1 MRLYRLLLWFSPK
14 ALRRDYGEAMEET
27 FALRLSDA
35 RRRSSWHAMRVWL
48 RELIGMLSL
57 VASERRCT
65 APTRRDRQS
74 LDMGRKAGHMDGIG
88 REIKHAARRLFKS
101 PTFTLAAVL
110 TLALAIGAN
119 ASIFT
124 VVQRVVLNPLPYPD
138 SDRLIALDYG
148 IPARNMASGMGAMTW
163 QLYFQFVDHARSLEA
178 IGAYNMSQVTLTGTG
193 DPERI
198 LAANAT
204 PSLQSVLRVPP
215 GLGRWFTE
223 QEGSPGAA
231 AVAVLSHGLWVHRF
245 GSDPNVIGRSVSIDG
260 VPTSVVG
267 VMPSSFA
274 FPIPRVEL
282 WLPAQSTRATASF
295 LFQLSGVA
303 RLRQGVS
310 VATARA
316 ELTGLIADLA
326 RVSPNQR
333 GIISAAQP
341 LQDFIV
347 GRVAGTLW
355 ILLASVALVLLVACA
370 NVANLFLVRSE
381 ARQREVAVRRALGAG
396 RRGIAGYF
404 LAESALLAIAG
415 GALGLALAWTAAR
428 LFVAFGPVNLPRIQE
443 IQLDGV
449 VVAFTLALSLSAA
462 LMFGAIPLLRVA
474 PLPVSLHENGRGNTA
489 SRGHYRTRHIL
500 MAGQM
505 ALALVLLVS
514 SGLMVRSFQRLR
526 AVDPGF
532 DAGSAVT
539 FGIGLPDAKYPTRH
553 DAVAVHR
560 AILERLS
567 ALPGV
572 TAASAATCL
581 PLAGPCFGNGLLVDG
596 EAPDALSARLFTWF
610 RAVGPGYFQATGMRL
625 LRGRFVDRDDIDRQ
639 APNIVVNKAFA
650 DMFFPDADPIG
661 RRVKSSSPPN
671 SSLPT
676 PPWLTIVGV
685 VSNTPTSALTEP
697 TPNSQLFMP
706 MSVAGGPDIPAQ
718 ALIGP
723 NVNTM
728 SYVVRSATP
737 PADLAAAVSNA
748 VREVDG
754 NLALAQVRTLQS
766 ILDAASESVA
776 FTMVLIAT
784 AAAVALLLG
793 VIGIY
798 GAMSYIV
805 SQRTGEIGVR
815 LALGAEPSSVA
826 SMIVRQ
832 GGFVALAGIVIG
844 VGAAWAGSRFI
855 ASQLYGVSPRDPG
868 VFATT
873 TLMLLGA
880 ALLACWLPARRAAR
894 LSPIEALRSE

>member
-1 MRLYRLLLWFSPK
+1 MRIYRWLLWFSPK
-14 ALRRDYGEAMEET
+14 TLRRDYGEAMEET
-27 FALRLSDA
+27 FAQRLSDA
-35 RRRSSWHAMRVWL
+35 RGGSSWRTMRLWWC
-48 RELIGMLSL
+48 ELTGLLSL
-57 VASERRCT
+57 AVSEYWS
-65 APTRRDRQS
+65 AVTRERDGFSRAK
-74 LDMGRKAGHMDGIG
+74 GRSMDGIG
-88 REIKHAARRLFKS
+88 REIRHAARRLVKS

-138 SDRLIALDYG
+138 SNRLIALDYG
-148 IPARNMASGMGAMTW
+148 IPARNMASGMTSMTW
-163 QLYFQFVDHARSLEA
+163 QLYFQLLDHARSLDGVA
-178 IGAYNMSQVTLTGTG
+178 AYNTAQVTLTGNG
-193 DPERI
+193 DPERVA
-198 LAANAT
+198 AANAT
-204 PSLQSVLRVPP
+204 PSLAPVLRVPAA
-215 GLGRWFTE
+215 LGRWFTE
-223 QEGSPGAA
+223 EEGVPGSA
-231 AVAVLSHGLWVHRF
+231 AVAVLSHGLWVRRF
-245 GSDPNVIGRSVSIDG
+245 GRDPGIIGRSVSIDG
-260 VPTSVVG
+260 APTTVVG
-267 VMPSSFA
+267 VMPASFA
-274 FPIPRVEL
+274 FPTSRIDM
-282 WLPAQSTRATASF
+282 WLPAQQSRATASF
-295 LFQLSGVA
+295 LFQIQGIA
-303 RLRQGVS
+303 RLREGVS
-310 VATARA
+310 VANARA
-316 ELTGLIADLA
+316 EITGLIADLS

-333 GIISAAQP
+333 GIVSATLP
-341 LQDFIV
+341 LQAFIV

-404 LAESALLAIAG
+404 LAESVLLAIAG
-415 GALGLALAWTAAR
+415 GALGLALAWGAAR
-428 LFVAFGPVNLPRIQE
+428 LFVAFGPVNLPRLQE

-449 VVAFTLALSLSAA
+449 VVAFTLALSLLAA
-462 LMFGAIPLLRVA
+462 VLFGAIPLLRTA
-474 PLPVSLHENGRGNTA
+474 PLSVSLHENGRGSTA
-489 SRGHYRTRHIL
+489 SRAHYRTRHIL
-500 MAGQM
+500 IAGQM

-514 SGLMVRSFQRLR
+514 SGLMVRSFQKLR

-532 DAGSAVT
+532 DASSSVT
-539 FGIGLPDAKYPTRH
+539 FGIGLPNGKYPTRH

-572 TAASAATCL
+572 TAASASTCL
-581 PLAGPCFGNGLLVDG
+581 PLAGPCFGNGLLVEG
-596 EAPDALSARLFTWF
+596 EAPQALGVRPFTWF
-610 RAVGPGYFQATGMRL
+610 RAVGPGYFEAMGMRL
-625 LRGRFVDRDDIDRQ
+625 LRGRFTNRDDVERQ
-639 APNIVVNKAFA
+639 QPNIVVNKAFA
-650 DMFFPDADPIG
+650 DLFFPGGDPIDQ
-661 RRVKSSSPPN
+661 RVKSSTPPN
-671 SSLPT
+671 SSLPA

-706 MSVAGGPDIPAQ
+706 MSIAGGPDIPAQ

-737 PADLAAAVSNA
+737 PSDLVAAVSNA

-766 ILDAASESVA
+766 ILDAASEAVA
-776 FTMVLIAT
+776 FTMVLIAI

-826 SMIVRQ
+826 GMIVRQ
-832 GGFVALAGIVIG
+832 GGVVALAGIVIG
-844 VGAAWAGSRFI
+844 VVAAWAGSRFI
-855 ASQLYGVSPRDPG
+855 ASLLYGVSPRDPG
-868 VFATT
+868 VFVTT

-894 LSPIEALRSE
+894 LSPVEALRSE

>member
-1 MRLYRLLLWFSPK
+1 MRLYRWLLWFSPK
-14 ALRRDYGEAMEET
+14 TLRRDYGEAMEET
-27 FALRLSDA
+27 FAQRLSEA
-35 RRRSSWHAMRVWL
+35 RVGSSWHATRLWC
-48 RELIGMLSL
+48 RELLGLLSL
-57 VASERRCT
+57 AMSEHWSTVTRERR
-65 APTRRDRQS
+65 R
-74 LDMGRKAGHMDGIG
+74 MGRRAKGRLMDSIG
-88 REIKHAARRLFKS
+88 REIRHAARRLIKS

-138 SDRLIALDYG
+138 SNRLIALDYG
-148 IPARNMASGMGAMTW
+148 IPARNMASGMTSMTW
-163 QLYFQFVDHARSLEA
+163 QLYFQFVDHAQSLEA
-178 IGAYNMSQVTLTGTG
+178 IGAYNLSQVTLTGSG
-193 DPERI
+193 DPERT
-198 LAANAT
+198 LAASTT
-204 PSLQSVLRVPP
+204 PSLQSVLGVPP

-223 QEGSPGAA
+223 QEGTPGAA
-231 AVAVLSHGLWVHRF
+231 AVAVLSHGLWVRRF
-245 GSDPNVIGRSVSIDG
+245 GRDANVIGRSVSIDG
-260 VPTSVVG
+260 VPTTVVG
-267 VMPSSFA
+267 VMPATFA
-274 FPIPRVEL
+274 FPIPRVEM
-282 WLPAQSTRATASF
+282 WLPAQSTRANASF
-295 LFQLSGVA
+295 LFQLAGVA
-303 RLRQGVS
+303 RLRKGVS

-341 LQDFIV
+341 LQDFMV
-347 GRVAGTLW
+347 SRVAGTLW

-415 GALGLALAWTAAR
+415 GTLGLALAWGAAR
-428 LFVAFGPVNLPRIQE
+428 LFVAFGPVTLPRIQE
-443 IQLDGV
+443 VRVDGI
-449 VVAFTLALSLSAA
+449 VVAFTLALSLLAA

-474 PLPVSLHENGRGNTA
+474 PLSVSLHDTGRGNTA
-489 SRGHYRTRHIL
+489 SRGHYRTRHVL

-514 SGLMVRSFQRLR
+514 SGLMVRSFQKLR

-532 DAGSAVT
+532 DASSAVT
-539 FGIGLPDAKYPTRH
+539 FGIGLPNGKYPTRR
-553 DAVAVHR
+553 DAVAIHR
-560 AILERLS
+560 AIVERLS

-572 TAASAATCL
+572 TAASVSTCL

-596 EAPDALSARLFTWF
+596 EAPDALSARPFTWF

-625 LRGRFVDRDDIDRQ
+625 LRGRFIDRDDIDRHE
-639 APNIVVNKAFA
+639 PNIVVNKAFA
-650 DMFFPDADPIG
+650 DIFFPDADPIG
-661 RRVKSSSPPN
+661 RRVKSSTPPN
-671 SSLPT
+671 SSLPA

-697 TPNSQLFMP
+697 TPNSQLYMP
-706 MSVAGGPDIPAQ
+706 MSIAGGPDIPAQ

-723 NVNTM
+723 NINTM
-728 SYVVRSATP
+728 SYIVRSATP
-737 PADLAAAVSNA
+737 PSDLVAAVSNV

-766 ILDAASESVA
+766 ILDAASEAVA
-776 FTMVLIAT
+776 FTMVLIAI

-826 SMIVRQ
+826 GMIVRQ
-832 GGFVALAGIVIG
+832 GGVVALAGIVIG

-855 ASQLYGVSPRDPG
+855 ASLLYGVSPRDPG
-868 VFATT
+868 VFVTT

-880 ALLACWLPARRAAR
+880 ALLACWLPARRASR
-894 LSPIEALRSE
+894 LSPVEALRTE